1 MFFLIVT
8 DEIGNQ
14 TSVRNSSGRNLEKGL
29 TIWKEIG
36 SGGSID
42 IVVVSDIEQRISEHE
57 QSSLVRD
64 EIVIILFAVD

>member
-1 MFFLIVT
+1 MFFIVT

-14 TSVRNSSGRNLEKGL
+14 TSVRNSSSRNLEKGL

-42 IVVVSDIEQRISEHE
+42 VVVVSDIEQRISEHE
-57 QSSLVRD
+57 QSSLVCD

>member
-1 MFFLIVT
+1 MFFFIVT

-14 TSVRNSSGRNLEKGL
+14 ASVRNSSSRNLEKGL